1 MAGNAAVTIRVGP
14 ELKREAAEVAEG
26 SGLDL
31 STAIRLF
38 YTQMVNTNAL
48 PRLPRQY
55 ASSAR
60 TLPSLGRSCVAD
72 TTCITCLVTGPEARS
87 ATW

>member
-31 STAIRLF
+31 STATRLF
-38 YTQMVNTNAL
+38 NTQMVNTNS
-48 PRLPRQY
+48 Q
-55 ASSAR
+55 
-60 TLPSLGRSCVAD
+60 CVAAE
-72 TTCITCLVTGPEARS
+72 LR
-87 ATW
+87 